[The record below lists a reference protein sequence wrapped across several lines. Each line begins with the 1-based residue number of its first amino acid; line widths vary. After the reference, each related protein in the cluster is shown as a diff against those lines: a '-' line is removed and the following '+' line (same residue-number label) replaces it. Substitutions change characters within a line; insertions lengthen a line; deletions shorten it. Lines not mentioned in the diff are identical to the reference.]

1 MKKPRHFNEEAA
13 EPCDLFDNT
22 DLVIEKLCQHYGLD
36 PEEAEEIIK
45 PAAPKNPMVGLGSI
59 LSSLVNSGIIIIIL
73 ENLS

>member
-45 PAAPKNPMVGLGSI
+45 PAAPKKTDLKLLFKKYVSTH
-59 LSSLVNSGIIIIIL
+59 II
-73 ENLS
+73 